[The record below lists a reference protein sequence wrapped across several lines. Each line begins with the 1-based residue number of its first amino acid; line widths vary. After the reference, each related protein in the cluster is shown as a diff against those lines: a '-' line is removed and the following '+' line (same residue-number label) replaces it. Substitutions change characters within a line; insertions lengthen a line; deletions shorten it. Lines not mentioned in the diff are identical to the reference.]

1 MINNKNET
9 NPSTRLFMSILLKK
23 CELRGRIGGV
33 GRRTRSYGRQWYIR
47 FLGLSMTHT
56 RRIVLGVQ
64 DYSLVLRLELHG
76 EDGKLDSITVS
87 APRRRV
93 NLVRSNEPRL
103 GGKEPST

>member
-76 EDGKLDSITVS
+76 EDGKLGAPGFAYVS
-87 APRRRV
+87 SDA
-93 NLVRSNEPRL
+93 NL
-103 GGKEPST
+103 G